1 MLAARVAL
9 HHAKTQKERLAVMKK
24 WGTLVTM
31 SLAMFIIVI
40 DTTIMNVSISALV
53 VDLNTTVVGV
63 QTAIS
68 IYAMVMASLMLI
80 GSRLSDIVG
89 TKRIFVIGV
98 LIYGVGTTTASLA
111 HSLPMMI
118 IGWSVMEGIGA
129 ALMIPTIQVILRKRY
144 EGEQLAFSFGFIAA
158 VAAVGAALGP
168 IVGGFFTTYIS
179 WRWAFRTELVIVV
192 IVLFLSRS
200 IIADRIEGARPK
212 FDYLGGLLS
221 ILGWSSIVLGILMA
235 QEYGFFLAK
244 KPFEIG
250 SLSIAPFG
258 LSVSPV
264 TIGFGVI
271 MIMLLVQWE
280 ERLERLGSDGLF
292 PPSLFQTPGL
302 KAGIIVR
309 FVQMSVMAGFLYI
322 FPLMLQLSFSYTAMQ
337 TGMALMPFSLSL
349 LVMALLGSKFSAK
362 FFANRIIFLGFVL
375 SAVGLGMLGASI
387 KPNVSATDLALGA
400 LFGLGVG
407 LINSQILNLV
417 LSSVDSD
424 LTAEASGVNS
434 TFEQL
439 GNAIGVALIGTVLM
453 GALTMGLQDGIQASD
468 VFPEESKMSLMTA
481 VERGVSLVSD
491 EEIKAGLESA
501 GADAAFEEEL
511 LDIYDL
517 ARTQAFKAGVSLLTF
532 FSLIAIVLSF
542 RLPKRKLVGA

>member
-1 MLAARVAL
+1 
-9 HHAKTQKERLAVMKK
+9 MKK
-24 WGTLVTM
+24 WGTLITM

-63 QTAIS
+63 QTAIA

-80 GSRLSDIVG
+80 GSRLSDILG

-111 HSLPMMI
+111 HSLPVMI
-118 IGWSVMEGIGA
+118 IGWSVLEGVGA
-129 ALMIPTIQVILRKRY
+129 SLMIPTIQVILRKRY
-144 EGEQLAFSFGFIAA
+144 EGKQLAFSFGSIAA

-200 IIADRIEGARPK
+200 IVADRLEGPRPK
-212 FDYLGGLLS
+212 LDYLGGLLS
-221 ILGWSSIVLGILMA
+221 ILGWSSIVLGILQA

-258 LSVSPV
+258 LSISPV
-264 TIGFGVI
+264 MIGFGII

-280 ERLERLGSDGLF
+280 EHLEKLGSDGLF
-292 PPSLFQTPGL
+292 PPSLFQTSGL
-302 KAGIIVR
+302 KASISVR
-309 FVQMSVMAGFLYI
+309 FVQMAIMAGFLYI

-337 TGMALMPFSLSL
+337 TGLALMPFSLSL
-349 LVMALLGSKFSAK
+349 LVMALLGSKLSAK
-362 FFANRIIFLGFVL
+362 FLANRIIILGFIL
-375 SAVGLGMLGASI
+375 AAAGLGALGATI
-387 KPNVSATDLALGA
+387 KPDVSPSDLALGA
-400 LFGLGVG
+400 LFGLGLG

-417 LSSVDSD
+417 LSAVDPD

-453 GALTMGLQDGIQASD
+453 GVLTTGVQDGIRASD
-468 VFPEESKMSLMTA
+468 VFPEESKTA
-481 VERGVSLVSD
+481 LVTSVQDGISLVSD
-491 EEIKAGLESA
+491 KEIQTGLEDA
-501 GADAAFEEEL
+501 GAGAAIETEL
-511 LDIYDL
+511 MNIYHL
-517 ARTQAFKAGVSLLTF
+517 SRTQAFKAGVSLLTF
-532 FSLIAIVLSF
+532 FALIAMVLSL
-542 RLPKRKLVGA
+542 RLPKRKLVGG